1 MLLFRSLILLLTL
14 IAPAAFA
21 DGLYQVEIL
30 LFRQN
35 GEPASTR
42 QLVPENWDKGAQKI
56 DANDERSPALNDLA
70 SKLQGSGK
78 YEVLMQRAWQQTI
91 GTEPVKIAVATGKEQ
106 LGHFPI
112 EGTVSLAMDRFTD
125 IDAQF
130 WVNQLDPH
138 GVVLNSERLKQT
150 ARVKNGGLNYLDNGN
165 LALLIKVSPL

>member
-1 MLLFRSLILLLTL
+1 MRLFRSLSLLLVL
-14 IAPAAFA
+14 VAPGAFA
-21 DGLYQVEIL
+21 EGTYQVELI
-30 LFRQN
+30 LFRQS
-35 GEPASTR
+35 GEPAATR
-42 QLVPENWDKGAQKI
+42 QLAPEDWDAGAQKI
-56 DANDERSPALNDLA
+56 AAADERSPALNDLVA
-70 SKLQGSGK
+70 KLQGSGN

-165 LALLIKVSPL
+165 LAPLIKVSPL

>member
-1 MLLFRSLILLLTL
+1 MLLFRSLILLLAL
-14 IAPAAFA
+14 VAPTAFA

-35 GEPASTR
+35 GEPAATR
-42 QLVPENWDKGAQKI
+42 QLVPENWDSGAQKI
-56 DANDERSPALNDLA
+56 DSGNERSPALTDLA
-70 SKLQGSGK
+70 SKLQDSGH
-78 YEVLMQRAWQQTI
+78 YQVLMQSAWQQNI
-91 GTEPVKIAVATGKEQ
+91 GSEPGKMAVTLGQEK

-112 EGTVSLAMDRFTD
+112 EGTVSLAMARFTD

-138 GVVLNSERLKQT
+138 GVVISSERLKQT
-150 ARVKNGGLNYLDNGN
+150 ARVKNGELTYLDNGN

>member
-1 MLLFRSLILLLTL
+1 MRLFRSLILLLTL
-14 IAPAAFA
+14 VAPTAFA
-21 DGLYQVEIL
+21 DGSYQVEIL

-42 QLVPENWDKGAQKI
+42 QLAPENWDKGAQRI
-56 DANDERSPALNDLA
+56 DSSNERSPAMNDLA
-70 SKLQGSGK
+70 SKLQGSGN
-78 YEVLMQRAWQQTI
+78 YQVLMQRAWQQTI
-91 GTEPVKIAVATGKEQ
+91 STEPGKMAVSSGEEK

-112 EGTVSLAMDRFTD
+112 EGTVSLAMARFTD

-138 GVVLNSERLKQT
+138 GVVISSERLKQT
-150 ARVKNGGLNYLDNGN
+150 ARVKNGELTYLDNGN

>member
-1 MLLFRSLILLLTL
+1 MRLFRSLILLLTL
-14 IAPAAFA
+14 VAPTAFA

-42 QLVPENWDKGAQKI
+42 QLVPENWDNGASKI
-56 DANDERSPALNDLA
+56 DSSNERSPALMDLA
-70 SKLQGSGK
+70 SKLQGSGS
-78 YEVLMQRAWQQTI
+78 YQVLMQRAWQQTV
-91 GTEPVKIAVATGKEQ
+91 GAEPGKMAVTHGEEK

-112 EGTVSLAMDRFTD
+112 EGTVSLAMGRFTD

-130 WVNQLDPH
+130 WVNRLDPH
-138 GVVLNSERLKQT
+138 GVVISSERLKQT
-150 ARVKNGGLNYLDNGN
+150 ARVKNGELTYLDNGN

>member
-1 MLLFRSLILLLTL
+1 
-14 IAPAAFA
+14 
-21 DGLYQVEIL
+21 
-30 LFRQN
+30 
-35 GEPASTR
+35 
-42 QLVPENWDKGAQKI
+42 
-56 DANDERSPALNDLA
+56 
-70 SKLQGSGK
+70 
-78 YEVLMQRAWQQTI
+78 MQRAWQQTI
-91 GTEPVKIAVATGKEQ
+91 GTEPVKIAVASGKEQ